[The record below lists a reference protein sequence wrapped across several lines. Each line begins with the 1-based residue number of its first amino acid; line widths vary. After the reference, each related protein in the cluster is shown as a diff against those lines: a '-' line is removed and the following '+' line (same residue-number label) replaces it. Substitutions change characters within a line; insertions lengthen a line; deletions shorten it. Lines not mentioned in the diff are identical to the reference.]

1 MAIET
6 GWAYVVGTE
15 ASGPKGAI
23 QIAGQ
28 DTNLDHDNK
37 LMWSDADD
45 ALVVSGNIIAKNFEI
60 QSETVTV
67 FHMDITGSSTF
78 GDSEDDKHRFTGS
91 IELTKDL
98 DSAGDITALNYYGNA
113 AHMDNVGVNAYSG
126 RLQNHIV
133 LGNGAKQSGLK

>member
-15 ASGPKGAI
+15 ASGPKGSI
-23 QIAGQ
+23 QLAGQ
-28 DTNLDHDNK
+28 DTTLDHDVK
-37 LMWSDADD
+37 LLWSDADD
-45 ALVVSGNIIAKNFEI
+45 ALIVSGNIIAKNFEI

-78 GDSEDDKHRFTGS
+78 GDSEDDLHQFTGS

-98 DSAGDITALNYYGNA
+98 DSAGDMVMLRICKMLGSTNTAVA
-113 AHMDNVGVNAYSG
+113 W
-126 RLQNHIV
+126 
-133 LGNGAKQSGLK
+133 KTT